1 MCNSIISYIQQQSS
15 SSAIIAFSGLTDPP
29 SAYFFVVEN
38 ELNLFDRNILIAL
51 FLYYDLFQIKNS
63 IENRIEQKI
72 IKNQSNMARI
82 YTQHSTRRQS
92 CARYIVGAIW
102 PGVLYRKYPLF
113 FFFYSPRRNII
124 RRNNN
129 RRPAA
134 YQILFFFFFFICVVC
149 VCVCLSFCF
158 SYKQKNKK
166 NNSWQDLC
174 RHGFPAIKVY

>member
-1 MCNSIISYIQQQSS
+1 VCNSIISYIQQQSS

-82 YTQHSTRRQS
+82 YTQHSTSDRVVH
-92 CARYIVGAIW
+92 ALLLVRYGRVYYIGNI
-102 PGVLYRKYPLF
+102 PF
-113 FFFYSPRRNII
+113 FFV
-124 RRNNN
+124 
-129 RRPAA
+129 
-134 YQILFFFFFFICVVC
+134 LF
-149 VCVCLSFCF
+149 SATE
-158 SYKQKNKK
+158 YN
-166 NNSWQDLC
+166 
-174 RHGFPAIKVY
+174 PP